1 MQEDISMVT
10 EDHIA
15 RPTHTA
21 ELFSPQNTDDEKTL
35 AKPRVT

>member
-15 RPTHTA
+15 RLTRAA
-21 ELFSPQNTDDEKTL
+21 EFFSLQNTDDE
-35 AKPRVT
+35 